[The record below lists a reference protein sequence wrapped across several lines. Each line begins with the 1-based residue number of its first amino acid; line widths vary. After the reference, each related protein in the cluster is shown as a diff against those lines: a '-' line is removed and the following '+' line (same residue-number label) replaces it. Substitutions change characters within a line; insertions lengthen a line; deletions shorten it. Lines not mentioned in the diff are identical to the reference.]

1 MPTENAVTI
10 LEFICNEE
18 INNNIFI
25 TNAYIG

>member
-10 LEFICNEE
+10 LEFLFNEE